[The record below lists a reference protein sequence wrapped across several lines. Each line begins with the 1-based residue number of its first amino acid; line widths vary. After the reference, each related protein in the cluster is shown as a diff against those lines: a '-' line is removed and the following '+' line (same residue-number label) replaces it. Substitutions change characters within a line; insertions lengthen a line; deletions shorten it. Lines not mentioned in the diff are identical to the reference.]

1 MQEPS
6 NILHINYL
14 NNLSTIFSAAA
25 RKETKNYRQ
34 STFKNAADRP
44 KEKVL

>member
-14 NNLSTIFSAAA
+14 NNLSTIFSAAVG
-25 RKETKNYRQ
+25 KINKI
-34 STFKNAADRP
+34 
-44 KEKVL
+44 